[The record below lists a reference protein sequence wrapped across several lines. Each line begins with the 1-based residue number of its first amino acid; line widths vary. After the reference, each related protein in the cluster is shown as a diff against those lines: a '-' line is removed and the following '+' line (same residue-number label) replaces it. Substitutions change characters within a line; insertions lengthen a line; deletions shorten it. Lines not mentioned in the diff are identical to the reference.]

1 MPNAARLNSHD
12 LDVLRR
18 MAGRKAAIAA
28 DPVNLQRK
36 AAWYA
41 HDAGTGGRP
50 MVLAEEGGVRDDV
63 RPLPDSAL
71 ECEDAWARAV
81 EASLRADIYRFDVL
95 KDDHVVEPRM
105 TTGWQV
111 NLGDY
116 GVQAVVQSGDRDGKM
131 GARRWDPPI
140 KDIDRDFG
148 RLHPRR
154 LSVDREATLAE
165 TARLE
170 AVCAGIL
177 PVEIRGG
184 LWWTL
189 GMTWP
194 AIDLVGLDGLMLLM
208 YDNPAGLHRLM
219 AFLRDDHR
227 AVIEWSERE
236 GLLTL
241 NNENDYIGSGS
252 MGYTGDLPP
261 NDHKPGDTV
270 RRKDLWA
277 LSESQETVGV
287 GPRQFEEFIFP
298 YQLSLVEGFG
308 KSYYGCCE
316 PVHTRWEILKRIP
329 NLARVSVSPWADEEV
344 MAAACGTRIVYS
356 RKPNPT
362 LISTE
367 RFDEAA
373 IRADLRRTL
382 TVARGCRI
390 ELIMKDVHTLN
401 NQPEHLPRWVQLA
414 REVIDEMA

>member
-28 DPVNLQRK
+28 DPVNLERK

-170 AVCAGIL
+170 AVFAGIL
-177 PVEIRGG
+177 PVEVRGG
-184 LWWTL
+184 LWWSVGL
-189 GMTWP
+189 TWP
-194 AIDLVGLDGLMLLM
+194 AIDLVGLDGLMLKM
-208 YDNPAGLHRLM
+208 YDDPAGLHRLM

-227 AVIEWSERE
+227 ALIEWSERE

-261 NDHKPGDTV
+261 KDHKPGDAV
-270 RRKDLWA
+270 RRKDLWVLA
-277 LSESQETVGV
+277 ESQETVGV
-287 GPRQFEEFIFP
+287 GPRQFGEFVFP
-298 YQLSLVEGFG
+298 YQLSLADGFG

-329 NLARVSVSPWADEEV
+329 NLARVSISPWADEEI
-344 MAAACGTRIVYS
+344 MAAACGTRYVYS

-373 IRADLRRTL
+373 IRADLCRTL